1 MTLFIDEIHK
11 FYSNPQNLA
20 DFEEWRKKKYENKN
34 AATKESSQING
45 VGVRRHSKPAGI
57 SL

>member
-1 MTLFIDEIHK
+1 MTLLIDEIYN
-11 FYSNPQNLA
+11 FYNNPQNLA

-34 AATKESSQING
+34 TTTKESSQING
-45 VGVRRHSKPAGI
+45 LGVRRHSKPAGI